1 MDSAG
6 TGLPGEQ
13 IEQFWDRGYLVFD
26 DVLTMKEVS
35 ELRALCE
42 SDNIRLTSRKRDLRR
57 RPFTFSSS
65 PQNTSCF

>member
-26 DVLTMKEVS
+26 DELTMKEVS

-42 SDNIRLTSRKRDLRR
+42 SDNIQL
-57 RPFTFSSS
+57 
-65 PQNTSCF
+65 PQ